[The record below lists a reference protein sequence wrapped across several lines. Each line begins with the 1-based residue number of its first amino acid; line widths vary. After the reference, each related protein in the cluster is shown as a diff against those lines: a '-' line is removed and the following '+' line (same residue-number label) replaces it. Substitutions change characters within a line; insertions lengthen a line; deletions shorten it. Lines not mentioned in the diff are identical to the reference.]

1 MKITG
6 IGEIVWDCLP
16 EGRKLGG
23 APVNFCYFAKELG
36 AEAYPVTAIGND
48 ALGDETF
55 AELKKTGLNLDCI
68 SRNDLPT
75 GRVQVS
81 LNDAGVP
88 EYDIVENVAWDAI
101 DCTPAT
107 LELARDMDAVCWGSL
122 SQRSVKSRDAIMSII
137 GAVPEK
143 ALKVFD
149 INIRKPFW
157 SEEVITG
164 SLERADILKLNEDEL
179 PMLVEMLSL
188 PKSNDAAISCL
199 AERFSLKYVLF
210 TQGARC
216 SAICD
221 AGGEISL
228 IDTPR
233 VKVADTVGA
242 GDSFTAAF
250 VVSLLKGAPVQEA
263 HRNAVDVAAFVCTR
277 CGVMHPL
284 PEELKRRL
292 TIL

>member
-55 AELKKTGLNLDCI
+55 GELERTGLDLSCI
-68 SRNDLPT
+68 TRNDLPT

-81 LNDAGVP
+81 LSADGVP

-101 DCTPAT
+101 SCSPASMD
-107 LELARDMDAVCWGSL
+107 LLGDMDAVCWGSL
-122 SQRSVKSRDAIMSII
+122 SQRSAKSRKTISDILD
-137 GAVPEK
+137 AVPER

-164 SLERADILKLNEDEL
+164 SLDRADILKLNEDEL
-179 PMLVEMLSL
+179 PLLMEMFSL
-188 PKSNDAAISCL
+188 PPGNDAAISSL
-199 AERFSLKYVLF
+199 VEKFSLRYVLF

-216 SAICD
+216 SSICD
-221 AGGEISL
+221 AGGEISM

-250 VVSLLKGAPVQEA
+250 VVSLLGGAPIRQA

-284 PEELKRRL
+284 PEDLKRRL